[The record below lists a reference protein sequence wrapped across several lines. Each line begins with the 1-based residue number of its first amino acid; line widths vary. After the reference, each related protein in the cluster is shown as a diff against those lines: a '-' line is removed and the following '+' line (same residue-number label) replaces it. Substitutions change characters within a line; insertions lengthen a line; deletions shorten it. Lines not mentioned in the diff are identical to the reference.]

1 MDEAKFVIKDQTLS
15 VMTKVLFITIVT
27 LKTVLFGR
35 VDVNFTERLKMMRNG
50 TALFGRRQF
59 FFVK

>member
-15 VMTKVLFITIVT
+15 VMTKVLFITSVT

-59 FFVK
+59 FFE